1 MKTTLDKY
9 ITERVKQIREEKGL
23 TREQVDNK
31 LGFAPESN
39 YVSHIERDDEKSYNL
54 YHLNELA
61 KIFGCAIADFLPHP
75 PQKENSL
82 KEYRDYIAEA
92 RRKAKEEREKQK
104 K

>member
-54 YHLNELA
+54 YHLNELSVA
-61 KIFGCAIADFLPHP
+61 PSQIFYHIP
-75 PQKENSL
+75 L
-82 KEYRDYIAEA
+82 K
-92 RRKAKEEREKQK
+92 K
-104 K
+104 KTV